1 MSLQFFAPAG
11 VQPAR
16 HKKER
21 DDGDENRV
29 NHRFCFQIAGL
40 GSAAVSA
47 AAHSANQKPVRFR
60 ALIRQSKR
68 LRVGHPRSV
77 PFARCIKSRSF
88 MSAP

>member
-11 VQPAR
+11 VQSAR

-21 DDGDENRV
+21 DDGDENKI
-29 NHRFCFQIAGL
+29 NHKFGFQIAGF

-60 ALIRQSKR
+60 ALIRQSGL
-68 LRVGHPRSV
+68 LRVGHPRSG
-77 PFARCIKSRSF
+77 PFARWIKSRSF